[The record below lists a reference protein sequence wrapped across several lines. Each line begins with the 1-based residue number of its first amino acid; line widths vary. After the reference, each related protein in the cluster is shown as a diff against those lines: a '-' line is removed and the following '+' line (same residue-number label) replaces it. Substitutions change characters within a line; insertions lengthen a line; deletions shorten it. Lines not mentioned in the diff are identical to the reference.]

1 METFSDWEAE
11 SVPVV
16 RAILTALDQC
26 DRTYE
31 RRWAPALLSHAD
43 QLSAAATTV
52 RLWSTDHPCP
62 LSNFDGQLGR
72 ISLAYAYA
80 GVSFE
85 SVARGSS
92 ITWLVVDRE
101 LRHLRDVVAEF
112 CNMLHEQMGHLS
124 RQ

>member
-1 METFSDWEAE
+1 MKTYSDWEAE
-11 SVPVV
+11 SAPVI

-43 QLSAAATTV
+43 QLSAAARTV
-52 RLWSTDHPCP
+52 QLWSTDHPCP
-62 LSNFDGQLGR
+62 LTDVDAQLVR

-101 LRHLRDVVAEF
+101 LRRLRDVVAEF
-112 CNMLHEQMGHLS
+112 INLLHEQMGHLS

>member
-11 SVPVV
+11 SAPVV
-16 RAILTALDQC
+16 QAILTALNQC
-26 DRTYE
+26 GRTYE

-43 QLSAAATTV
+43 QLSATASTV

-62 LSNFDGQLGR
+62 LAAFDAQLLR
-72 ISLAYAYA
+72 LSLAYAYA
-80 GVSFE
+80 AVSFE
-85 SVARGSS
+85 SVAKGSS

-101 LRHLRDVVAEF
+101 LRRLRDVVAELF
-112 CNMLHEQMGHLS
+112 NMLHDQMGHLA